1 MALNASGR
9 SNMLSN
15 KQELFCKEYIIDLN
29 ATAAALRA
37 GYSEKTAKQIG
48 SENLTKLAIQARLS
62 ELQAKPLKKL
72 EITAESVLQKFV
84 EIRDRCLQEEPVY
97 AKEGNELV
105 PTGEYKFDAAN
116 ALRANEALGKHLKL
130 FTDKV
135 EHSGE
140 VSIVNRQ
147 EIFDKYLKD

>member
-1 MALNASGR
+1 MLNDR
-9 SNMLSN
+9 
-15 KQELFCKEYIIDLN
+15 QERFCREYIIDLN
-29 ATAAALRA
+29 ATNAALRA
-37 GYSEKTAKQIG
+37 GYSKKTAYAMG
-48 SENLTKLAIQARLS
+48 YENLNKPQIQARLS

-97 AKEGNELV
+97 NKEGNE
-105 PTGEYKFDAAN
+105 TGEYKFDAAN

>member
-1 MALNASGR
+1 MLNDR
-9 SNMLSN
+9 
-15 KQELFCKEYIIDLN
+15 QERFCREYIIDLN
-29 ATAAALRA
+29 ATNAALRA
-37 GYSEKTAKQIG
+37 DYSKKTARAIG
-48 SENLTKLAIQARLS
+48 SRLLTNVDIQARLS

-97 AKEGNELV
+97 NKEGNE
-105 PTGEYKFDAAN
+105 TGEYKFDAAN

>member
-1 MALNASGR
+1 MLNDR
-9 SNMLSN
+9 
-15 KQELFCKEYIIDLN
+15 QERFCREYIIDLN
-29 ATAAALRA
+29 ATNAALRA
-37 GYSEKTAKQIG
+37 DYSKKTARAIG
-48 SENLTKLAIQARLS
+48 SRLLTNVDIQARLS

-97 AKEGNELV
+97 KQIGDELV
-105 PTGEYKFDAAN
+105 PTGEYKFDASN

>member
-1 MALNASGR
+1 
-9 SNMLSN
+9 MLSN

-48 SENLTKLAIQARLS
+48 SENLSKLAIQARLR

-97 AKEGNELV
+97 NKEGNE
-105 PTGEYKFDAAN
+105 TGEYKFDAAN

-147 EIFDKYLKD
+147 EIFDKYLKG